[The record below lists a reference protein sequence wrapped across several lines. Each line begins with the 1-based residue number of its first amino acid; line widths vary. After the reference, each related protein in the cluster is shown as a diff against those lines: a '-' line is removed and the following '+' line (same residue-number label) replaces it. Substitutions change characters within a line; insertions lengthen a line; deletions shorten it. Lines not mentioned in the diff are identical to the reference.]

1 MIVAL
6 WKENNVINL
15 SALPPCSNVLRIHSE
30 KANFVAKVWRSSL
43 KNKIDEE
50 SFVNL
55 GWDEYGNIWWID
67 QAFPD
72 DTSRI
77 FFENLYDDK
86 KYDFGNKN
94 QESEDKKED
103 WKKKNSCLVTLDL
116 LLNTLSNKF
125 GPS

>member
-30 KANFVAKVWRSSL
+30 RANFVAKVWRSSL

-72 DTSRI
+72 DTSGI